1 MIRIKRVYTPPD
13 RADGA
18 RILVDRVWP
27 RGLKKIAAR
36 IDEWRWDLAPT
47 AALRKWFRHDP
58 KKWDD
63 FQRRYRHELKTRG
76 KLDALQEL
84 AKRARREQITLL
96 FGARDEE
103 HNNAIVLRELLGE
116 LLGSTPGGLPAGNF
130 GRNATVKNPREK

>member
-27 RGLKKIAAR
+27 RGLKKTAAR

-63 FQRRYRHELKTRG
+63 FQRRYRQELKTRG

-116 LLGSTPGGLPAGNF
+116 VLGSTPGGLPAGNF
-130 GRNATVKNPREK
+130 GRNTTVKNPREK

>member
-27 RGLKKIAAR
+27 RGMKKTHAR
-36 IDEWRWDLAPT
+36 IDEWRWDLAPSP
-47 AALRKWFRHDP
+47 ALRKWFRHDP

-84 AKRARREQITLL
+84 AKRARRERITLL
-96 FGARDEE
+96 FAAQDEE
-103 HNNAIVLRELLGE
+103 HNNAVVLRQLLSELLDV
-116 LLGSTPGGLPAGNF
+116 TPGGLPAANF
-130 GRNATVKNPREK
+130 GRNATAKNPREK

>member
-1 MIRIKRVYTPPD
+1 MIRIKRVYNPAE
-13 RADGA
+13 RSDGV

-27 RGLKKIAAR
+27 RGMKKTAAR

-63 FQRRYRHELKTRG
+63 FQRRYRHELKARG

-84 AKRARREQITLL
+84 AKRARRERITLL
-96 FGARDEE
+96 FAAQDEE
-103 HNNAIVLRELLGE
+103 HNNAVVLRELLGE
-116 LLGSTPGGLPAGNF
+116 LLGSTSGGLPAANF
-130 GRNATVKNPREK
+130 GRNTTAKNPREK

>member
-1 MIRIKRVYTPPD
+1 MVRIKRVYDEPN
-13 RADGA
+13 RQDGL
-18 RILVDRVWP
+18 RILVDRLWP
-27 RGLKKIAAR
+27 RGLKRTEAR

-84 AKRARREQITLL
+84 ANRARQERITLL
-96 FGARDEE
+96 FGARDED
-103 HNNAIVLRELLGE
+103 HNNAVVLKDLLEELLG
-116 LLGSTPGGLPAGNF
+116 
-130 GRNATVKNPREK
+130 